1 MKIQKTKVECLSHC
15 NDRELKIIDWICLVV
30 YFVGLLQLGEISRNC
45 ALPLPLAPSRWPLP
59 LAPPAGP
66 SRWPLPLAPP
76 PDLRPSSILATRRNA
91 DLLAAMAHF
100 RVPILAVSN
109 QETHEPE
116 KGEISPLIGLG
127 FFPSE
132 KKQKPKEQVG
142 IFLSF
147 FLSFFLSCFFSFQ
160 IEGVEVID

>member
-45 ALPLPLAPSRWPLP
+45 ALPLPLA
-59 LAPPAGP
+59 P